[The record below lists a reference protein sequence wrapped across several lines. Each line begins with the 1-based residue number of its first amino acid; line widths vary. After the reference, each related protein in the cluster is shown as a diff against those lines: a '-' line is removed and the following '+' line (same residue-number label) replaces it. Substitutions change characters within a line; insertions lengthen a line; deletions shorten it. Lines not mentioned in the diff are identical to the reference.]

1 MKKQFLITLFIT
13 SFLFTNAQEVIKLP
27 FKQSTEIKWSQNE
40 KEYYS
45 EKWTT
50 QVITNVSTPTM
61 LVYKPTKE
69 LNNGAA
75 VIVAPGGALYAH
87 SINSEGRDVAK
98 WLLKK
103 GFTVFVLKYRLV
115 PTGDDAVT
123 ELAVLSKNN
132 PSKIREEVA
141 KVIPLSISDGLN
153 AISYVRNNANE
164 FTIKPDKIGFMGFSA
179 GGAVTMGVAYNYTKE
194 NRPDFLVPV
203 YPWTTQYPVQ
213 KPKIDSPPMIIFCA
227 SNDPL
232 GLVPGSI
239 ELYNSYHKMGLNV
252 ALHMYSKGG
261 HGFGMR
267 EKGLPSDTWIERFY
281 DWTLVE
287 GIAQK

>member
-13 SFLFTNAQEVIKLP
+13 SFLFTKAQEVIKLP

-98 WLLKK
+98 WLIKK

>member
-13 SFLFTNAQEVIKLP
+13 SFLFTNAQEVINLP
-27 FKQSTEIKWSQNE
+27 FGQFTEIKWGQNE

-45 EKWTT
+45 ERWST
-50 QVITNVSTPTM
+50 QVITNVSTPSM
-61 LVYKPTKE
+61 LVYKPAKE
-69 LNNGAA
+69 MNNGAA
-75 VIVAPGGALYAH
+75 VVIAPGGALYAH
-87 SINSEGRDVAK
+87 SINSEGKDVAK
-98 WLLKK
+98 WLIKK

-115 PTGDDAVT
+115 PTGNDAVA
-123 ELAVLSKNN
+123 ELANLSKNN

-153 AISYVRNNANE
+153 AISYVRNNASE
-164 FTIKPDKIGFMGFSA
+164 FNIKPDKIGFMGFSA

-194 NRPDFLVPV
+194 NKPDFLVPV

-213 KPKIDSPPMIIFCA
+213 TPQIDSPPMIIFCA

-232 GLVPGSI
+232 NLVPGSI
-239 ELYNSYHKMGLNV
+239 ALYNSYYKMGLNV

-267 EKGLPSDTWIERFY
+267 DKGLPSDTWIERFY

-287 GIAQK
+287 GIATK